1 MSKKLVTPIG
11 MVSFPA
17 VFEPN
22 RFDEAAKPKYSVTL
36 AFKKDQVDLAPL
48 REAIK
53 SAVVEKWGP
62 DRTKWPVNLRK
73 LDFDTYLSSTGR
85 DGWPLR
91 DGDEQG
97 RPEYE
102 GAVTVKFSST
112 RKPVAYGRGLNI
124 LSDLEAEEIYP
135 GCFCRVQT
143 VAYAYDVS
151 GSKGITFTLDAIQKI
166 ADGERIGG
174 PAVLFTVADEEP
186 PF

>member
-1 MSKKLVTPIG
+1 MSKKIVTPAG

-17 VFEPN
+17 IFEPN
-22 RFDEAAKPKYSVTL
+22 RFDETAKPKYSVTL
-36 AFKKDQVDLAPL
+36 AFKKAYVDLAPL

-53 SAVVEKWGP
+53 SAVVEKWGQ
-62 DRTKWPVNLRK
+62 DRSKWPVNLRK
-73 LDFDTYLSSTGR
+73 INFDTYLSPTGR

-102 GAVTVKFSST
+102 GTVTVKFSST
-112 RKPVAYGRGLNI
+112 RKPLVYGRGLNI
-124 LSDLEAEEIYP
+124 LTDQEAEEIYP
-135 GCFCRVQT
+135 GCFCRVQAA
-143 VAYAYDVS
+143 AYAYDVS
-151 GSKGITFTLDAIQKI
+151 GSKGITFALDAVQKI

-174 PAVLFTVADEEP
+174 PAVLFTVEEEP